1 MFNHCGG
8 HVPATV
14 RAHET
19 LHWRAEIVGEL
30 GGLEAAKT
38 PPTVGHRV
46 AGASGE
52 EDRPLLG
59 LEHFGPE
66 NATASEAG
74 QAGGRHR
81 AARSP
86 PPPRARP
93 HVWPAELAH
102 PASGRARG
110 LRSVTI
116 SMTLAP
122 RPHVW
127 PAELAH
133 PASGRARGLRS
144 VTISMTLARLR
155 ASGGTRALP
164 SCSVRSLLASRAAHR
179 VGYVANRRR
188 LAAPRDP
195 RTLGRRSRS
204 LHVDAL
210 VGAPRSYRGNGWLAD
225 PLDANAGVLPA
236 CCRVRLADDFP
247 LPGLVYEAV
256 TDPKLHRQDA
266 ACGGRGWLGLLLGS

>member
-8 HVPATV
+8 HVPAAV
-14 RAHET
+14 RAQET
-19 LHWRAEIVGEL
+19 LHWCAEIVGEL

-59 LEHFGPE
+59 LEHLGSE
-66 NATASEAG
+66 SVTASEAG

-86 PPPRARP
+86 PPPRA
-93 HVWPAELAH
+93 
-102 PASGRARG
+102 
-110 LRSVTI
+110 
-116 SMTLAP
+116 

-256 TDPKLHRQDA
+256 TDPKLHR
-266 ACGGRGWLGLLLGS
+266 